1 MRIMF
6 LDESDVDPNK
16 PNINIRF
23 FLMTGLIVDS
33 NLIVDLDNELQNLK
47 EKFQLD
53 NFKELRE
60 NKLNNS
66 EKNLLVNNEVSNL
79 LEKYGC
85 KVISALIGS
94 KYLKTLKMTP
104 DDSNGYLYLK
114 YSQTYDFIIERF
126 LLNLRNWKEKGL
138 IIVDKLASGKI
149 EKPLQ
154 KDFFDRVLKGN
165 LEMYGKFLGRYSEYI
180 LKSLLFLDDKYSNIL
195 QATDLICY
203 AFRNRWYDLER
214 GKIKDFWTNENKE
227 DLLKVYWKLLV
238 SSPQGKINGY
248 GLKIWY

>member
-66 EKNLLVNNEVSNL
+66 EK
-79 LEKYGC
+79 KF
-85 KVISALIGS
+85 IS
-94 KYLKTLKMTP
+94 K
-104 DDSNGYLYLK
+104 
-114 YSQTYDFIIERF
+114 
-126 LLNLRNWKEKGL
+126 
-138 IIVDKLASGKI
+138 
-149 EKPLQ
+149 
-154 KDFFDRVLKGN
+154 
-165 LEMYGKFLGRYSEYI
+165 
-180 LKSLLFLDDKYSNIL
+180 
-195 QATDLICY
+195 
-203 AFRNRWYDLER
+203 
-214 GKIKDFWTNENKE
+214 
-227 DLLKVYWKLLV
+227 
-238 SSPQGKINGY
+238 
-248 GLKIWY
+248 